1 MTVLTRKAALVMG
14 AVQGFLV
21 PKLAQDAK
29 IDLTP
34 LFGDVTVKNYKD
46 RRDKLVVGI
55 AAATQGK
62 LAQDAKLDDLSKV
75 LMAFDAAEPEEGET
89 EEEKKA
95 REAKDKK
102 AKDAKAAAD
111 KKARDA
117 KMGKD
122 ARKRGMDALPDEVR
136 EKMKASMDE
145 AAYKAACDAMSDYDP
160 GAMDAAEEEK
170 KKSEDAKRARDAEEE
185 KEKEKAEDKKAMDA
199 AIGAAVGM
207 ERKRQAELNE
217 ALRAVRPLV
226 GELAIAFDSAEDVF
240 KKVLEMKGAKIVGV
254 HPSAYR
260 ALIDMLP
267 KVSGTRPEPRLAMD
281 AAHAD
286 LAKKYAPSINSIR
299 VGT

>member
-102 AKDAKAAAD
+102 AND